1 VVDEG
6 GVARRADLYLGILL
20 AVGVNG
26 GELFRRHR
34 WFGEDR
40 RRYNN
45 DSPIMSLARV
55 LNYNIS

>member
-1 VVDEG
+1 MVDEG

-20 AVGVNG
+20 AVGVDG

-45 DSPIMSLARV
+45 SPIMSLARV
-55 LNYNIS
+55 LN